1 MEHGTIAAVATPP
14 GRGGV
19 GIVRI
24 SGPDARAIGEACSGK
39 TLTPRRVHVGSF
51 RDADGEVV
59 DHGVILFFEGPHS
72 FTGEDVVE
80 LQGHGGPVVCDAVLA
95 ACLSRG
101 AKMAEPGAFSYRA
114 FMHGKM
120 DLTQAEAVADLIDA
134 GSHTAAKAALN
145 SLQGAFAKAVQGII
159 DSIMQLRMWTE
170 SALDFSDEDIDLM
183 HEGGVT
189 ERIAAVLGRIQSLQ
203 KEAEATQVLREGMKV
218 VLLGKPNVG
227 KSSLMNALCGF
238 DAAIVSDVAG
248 TTRDLLREHIHIDGM
263 PVHVVDTAGLREG
276 GDAIE
281 QEGMRRAA
289 QAWAQADGVLWVV
302 DQPPEPGT
310 WPEGMPQAV
319 RDAVRSGALYL
330 VLVHNKIDLGGEQKA
345 FFSEGDD
352 AQDVFVSAKSGEGID
367 ALKAALKKK
376 MAYQDADAGVFMARR
391 RHVDALQQAEQAM
404 AAAYTQA
411 QSGAMDELVAQDV
424 WEAQRALCSIT
435 GEITPDDV
443 LGAIFS
449 HFCVGK

>member
-39 TLTPRRVHVGSF
+39 TLTPRRVHVGAF
-51 RDADGEVV
+51 HDADGEVV

-145 SLQGAFAKAVQGII
+145 SLQGTFAKAVQGIV

-170 SALDFSDEDIDLM
+170 SALDFSDEDIKATLKPSC
-183 HEGGVT
+183 VSLF
-189 ERIAAVLGRIQSLQ
+189 AASAPI
-203 KEAEATQVLREGMKV
+203 
-218 VLLGKPNVG
+218 P
-227 KSSLMNALCGF
+227 
-238 DAAIVSDVAG
+238 DPAAI
-248 TTRDLLREHIHIDGM
+248 H
-263 PVHVVDTAGLREG
+263 TATFF
-276 GDAIE
+276 I
-281 QEGMRRAA
+281 
-289 QAWAQADGVLWVV
+289 
-302 DQPPEPGT
+302 
-310 WPEGMPQAV
+310 
-319 RDAVRSGALYL
+319 
-330 VLVHNKIDLGGEQKA
+330 KIL
-345 FFSEGDD
+345 
-352 AQDVFVSAKSGEGID
+352 
-367 ALKAALKKK
+367 
-376 MAYQDADAGVFMARR
+376 
-391 RHVDALQQAEQAM
+391 
-404 AAAYTQA
+404 
-411 QSGAMDELVAQDV
+411 
-424 WEAQRALCSIT
+424 
-435 GEITPDDV
+435 P
-443 LGAIFS
+443 
-449 HFCVGK
+449 